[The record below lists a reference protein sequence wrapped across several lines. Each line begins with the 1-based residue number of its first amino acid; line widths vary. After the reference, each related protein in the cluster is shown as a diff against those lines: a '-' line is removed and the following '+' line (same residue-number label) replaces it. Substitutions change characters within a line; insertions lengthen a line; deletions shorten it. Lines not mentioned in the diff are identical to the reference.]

1 MKRARAAQLILVNW
15 NGVFYERYELNESV
29 TALEGANGA
38 GKTTVLI
45 AAFIALLPDMKHL
58 RFTNVGEHPGSA
70 GERGIWGRL
79 GETGRPSYAVLD
91 IELASG
97 ERLVAGV
104 HLERRSEPTI
114 EPSPFLIT
122 DLPHETGL
130 QDLLL
135 VRGTEVEAVP
145 EIEELRGQAARHGAR
160 LHRCATA
167 REYFAELFERG
178 VTPLRLEGDA
188 ERAKL
193 AEMLRTSMTGGMSR
207 VLTTGLREF
216 LLKEERGLA
225 DTLRR
230 MRSNMEACRRTRGE
244 VNESRQLEQ
253 EISGV
258 FEAGQE
264 MFNAAVHATKEAA
277 EEAARRTAQA
287 EERLCIAA
295 HEVTSC
301 EATLKT
307 STHEHERA
315 TTRLRELDQV
325 LEREQKSVSRLESA
339 WSLKHNIERMEAE
352 LETELATKSWKRAL
366 GSREDI
372 DALRK
377 DLMDQRDQAR
387 DETRRWEKESRERQ
401 AERKQLLASGRA
413 VSAEVAAISREV
425 GGELLASRFEEISVV
440 EAGVQEAKL
449 GPLADAI
456 VVDDPGEAAT
466 RVLDAANM
474 PDSVWLVGPDAVRG
488 AETQGEAVARVSAT
502 KVVVQSSE
510 DVWRVT
516 RVPDRPVLGRQARE
530 RQVVELERE
539 AASAT
544 QKAEHHRHR
553 QQELDGELRS
563 VDELLSKVNR
573 IEEERARL
581 AGLGIPEVDQN
592 AITNARGQLTERE
605 RERGAADR
613 SSRELERRLGTLA
626 TKLEHAKENLAKA
639 EEALRLDRAV
649 SEPANRRWEAL
660 RVEASDLLA
669 PATTAATVERLEGR
683 GSVNLNRDA
692 LSWAN
697 KLQERLAHA
706 GDGPD
711 VAETVSKL
719 CAQEDR
725 SGEDY
730 LRTWREVRDWLH
742 RRLPAQIAQM
752 DDPLEALARL
762 RNHLADL
769 EMNLK
774 KQERDLQGDSAGM
787 ANAIGTHTRQ
797 ARSTIARL
805 NDDLKEVRFGS
816 IEGVRLQIRAV
827 PEMSKI
833 LDALRQGEAQGALFR
848 ADMPLEEALDEL
860 FKRHGGRR
868 TQGHKLLD
876 YREYIDPRVEV
887 RRKADAGWELAN
899 PSRIST
905 GESIG
910 IGAALMMVV
919 LTAWE
924 RDASLFRARRAHGTL
939 RLLLLDEANRLDRTN
954 LGVLFDLCQSLDLQL
969 LVAAPEVAQAE
980 GNTTYRLTRGEDE
993 NGREEVRVSGRR
1005 MVASE
1010 AA

>member
-1 MKRARAAQLILVNW
+1 MKRARAAQLTLVNW
-15 NGVFYERYELNESV
+15 KGVFYERYELNESV

-58 RFTNVGEHPGSA
+58 RFTNVGERQGSA
-70 GERGIWGRL
+70 GDRGIWGRL
-79 GETGRPSYAVLD
+79 GETGRASYAVLD
-91 IELASG
+91 IELASS
-97 ERLVAGV
+97 ERLIAGV

-114 EPSPFLIT
+114 EASPFLIT
-122 DLPHETGL
+122 DLAHETIL
-130 QDLLL
+130 QDVLLL
-135 VRGTEVEAVP
+135 RGTEMEAVP
-145 EIEELRGQAARHGAR
+145 EIEELRAQAARHGAR

-167 REYFAELFERG
+167 KEYFAALFERG

-244 VNESRQLEQ
+244 VQESRQLEQ

-277 EEAARRTAQA
+277 EEGGCRTAESEEKLRGAARD
-287 EERLCIAA
+287 
-295 HEVTSC
+295 VTSC
-301 EATLKT
+301 ET
-307 STHEHERA
+307 SLGTSRHEHDRA
-315 TTRLRELDQV
+315 TTRLRELDQA
-325 LEREQKSVSRLESA
+325 LERERESVRRLEGA
-339 WSLKHNIERMEAE
+339 WGLKQNIERMEGE
-352 LETELATKSWKRAL
+352 LETQLASRSWNRAL
-366 GSREDI
+366 GLTRDM
-372 DALRK
+372 DALRQ
-377 DLMDQRDQAR
+377 DLMEQRDLAR
-387 DETRRWEKESRERQ
+387 DETRRWENESRERQ
-401 AERKQLLASGRA
+401 EERKQLMASGRA
-413 VSAEVAAISREV
+413 VSTEVTAISREL
-425 GGELLASRFEEISVV
+425 GGELLASRFEEISVD

-456 VVDDPGEAAT
+456 VVDDPGGAAT
-466 RVLDAANM
+466 RVLEAPNV
-474 PDSVWLVGPDAVRG
+474 PESVWLVGPDAVQRI
-488 AETQGEAVARVSAT
+488 EMQGGHDARARANKVA
-502 KVVVQSSE
+502 VQSSE

-516 RVPDRPVLGRQARE
+516 RVPDRPVLGRQARQ
-530 RQVVELERE
+530 RRIAELKRE
-539 AASAT
+539 AESAT
-544 QKAEHHRHR
+544 KKAEHHRHR
-553 QQELDGELRS
+553 QRELDAELRS
-563 VDELLSKVNR
+563 VDELLARINR
-573 IEEERARL
+573 LEEERTKL
-581 AGLGIPEVDQN
+581 AGLGLPELDQH
-592 AITNARGQLTERE
+592 AIANARTELAERQRE
-605 RERGAADR
+605 RDAADR
-613 SSRELERRLGTLA
+613 SSRELERTLGTLG
-626 TKLEHAKENLAKA
+626 TKLEHAKENVANA

-649 SEPANRRWEAL
+649 SEPANRRWEGL
-660 RVEASDLLA
+660 RLSASELLA
-669 PATTAATVERLEGR
+669 PATAAATVERLEGR

-706 GDGPD
+706 GDGREM
-711 VAETVSKL
+711 AGTIAGL

-725 SGEDY
+725 SGDDY
-730 LRTWREVRDWLH
+730 LRAWQEVRDWLH
-742 RRLPAQIAQM
+742 RRIPAQIAQM
-752 DDPLEALARL
+752 DDPLEALGRF
-762 RNHLADL
+762 RNHLAEL
-769 EMNLK
+769 VSKLTR
-774 KQERDLQGDSAGM
+774 QERDLEGDSAGV

-805 NDDLKEVRFGS
+805 NEDLKGVRFGS
-816 IEGVRLQIRAV
+816 IEGVRLEIRAV

-833 LDALRQGEAQGALFR
+833 LDALRQGDAQGALFR
-848 ADMPLEEALDEL
+848 SDMPFEEALDEL
-860 FKRHGGRR
+860 FKRHGGGR
-868 TQGHKLLD
+868 TQGHRLLD
-876 YREYIDPRVEV
+876 YREYIEPRVEV
-887 RRKADAGWELAN
+887 RRKAGAGWEMAN

-954 LGVLFDLCQSLDLQL
+954 LGVLFDLCQSLHLQL

-980 GNTTYRLTRGEDE
+980 GNTTYRLTREVDED
-993 NGREEVRVSGRR
+993 GREEVRVSGRR